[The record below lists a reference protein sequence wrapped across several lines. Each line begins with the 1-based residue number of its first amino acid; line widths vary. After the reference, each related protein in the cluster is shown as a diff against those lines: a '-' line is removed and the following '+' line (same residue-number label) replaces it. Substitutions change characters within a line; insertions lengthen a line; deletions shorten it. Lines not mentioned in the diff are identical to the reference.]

1 MKNSEKKVHHI
12 STSCDRMICEDGT
25 SYSTNIIIEKNDGT
39 VIDWLIEAPHDLK
52 KAEFD
57 RVKTITDFY
66 AVLEEMDSL
75 FENPE
80 GYHENILG
88 LKDISEIVS
97 VIIEVNEVYN
107 DYTEDDINLYEYFDV
122 GRVGYDFVNN
132 KKHINEVSS
141 PFVTLDEMIN
151 KLTEYAENS
160 GFKDYYNKV
169 IKGKSEEEIRKLYL
183 EVFGK

>member
-12 STSCDRMICEDGT
+12 YTSCDRMICEDGT
-25 SYSTNIIIEKNDGT
+25 SYSTNVIIEKNDGEI
-39 VIDWLIEAPHDLK
+39 IDWIIDTPYDLK

-57 RVKTITDFY
+57 KVKTIMDFY
-66 AVLEEMDSL
+66 AVLDKMDSL

-88 LKDISEIVS
+88 LKDISEVVS
-97 VIIEVNEVYN
+97 VIVEVDEEHN
-107 DYTEDDINLYEYFDV
+107 DYTEEDVNLYEYFDV
-122 GRVGYDFVNN
+122 GRVGYDFA
-132 KKHINEVSS
+132 NEK
-141 PFVTLDEMIN
+141 FIYGKEDIN
-151 KLTEYAENS
+151 KMIDELTEYAENS

-169 IKGKSEEEIRKLYL
+169 IKGKNEDEIRKLYL

>member
-12 STSCDRMICEDGT
+12 YTSCDRMICEDGT
-25 SYSTNIIIEKNDGT
+25 SYSTNVIIEKNDGEI
-39 VIDWLIEAPHDLK
+39 IDWIIDTPYDLK

-57 RVKTITDFY
+57 KVKTIMDFY
-66 AVLEEMDSL
+66 AVLDKMDSL

-88 LKDISEIVS
+88 LKDISEVVS
-97 VIIEVNEVYN
+97 VIVEVDEEHN
-107 DYTEDDINLYEYFDV
+107 DYTEEEVNLYEYFDV
-122 GRVGYDFVNN
+122 GRVGYDFANEKFIYGKEDIN
-132 KKHINEVSS
+132 KMINE
-141 PFVTLDEMIN
+141 
-151 KLTEYAENS
+151 LTEYAENS

-169 IKGKSEEEIRKLYL
+169 IKGKNEDEIRKLYL

>member
-12 STSCDRMICEDGT
+12 STCIDKMICEDGT
-25 SYSTNIIIEKNDGT
+25 SYSTNVIIEKNDGEI
-39 VIDWLIEAPHDLK
+39 IDWIIDTPYDLK

-57 RVKTITDFY
+57 KVKTIMDFY
-66 AVLEEMDSL
+66 AVLEKMDSL

-88 LKDISEIVS
+88 LKDISEVVS
-97 VIIEVNEVYN
+97 VIVEVDEEHN
-107 DYTEDDINLYEYFDV
+107 DYTEEEVNLYEYFDV
-122 GRVGYDFVNN
+122 GRVGYDFANEKFIYGKEDIN
-132 KKHINEVSS
+132 KMINE
-141 PFVTLDEMIN
+141 
-151 KLTEYAENS
+151 LTEYAENS

-169 IKGKSEEEIRKLYL
+169 IKGKNEDAIRKLYL

>member
-1 MKNSEKKVHHI
+1 MKNFKKKVHHI
-12 STSCDRMICEDGT
+12 STCIDKMICEDGT
-25 SYSTNIIIEKNDGT
+25 SYSTNVIIEKNDGEI
-39 VIDWLIEAPHDLK
+39 IDWIIDTPYDLK

-57 RVKTITDFY
+57 KVKTIMDFY
-66 AVLEEMDSL
+66 AVLDKMDSL

-88 LKDISEIVS
+88 LKDISEVVS
-97 VIIEVNEVYN
+97 VIVEVDEEHN
-107 DYTEDDINLYEYFDV
+107 DYTEEEVNLYEYFDV
-122 GRVGYDFVNN
+122 GRVGYDFANEKYIYGKEDIN
-132 KKHINEVSS
+132 KMINE
-141 PFVTLDEMIN
+141 
-151 KLTEYAENS
+151 LTEYAENS

>member
-12 STSCDRMICEDGT
+12 YTSCDRMICEDGT
-25 SYSTNIIIEKNDGT
+25 SYSTNIIIEKNDGE
-39 VIDWLIEAPHDLK
+39 VIDWSIDTPHDLK

-57 RVKTITDFY
+57 KVKTITDFY

-88 LKDISEIVS
+88 INDISEIVS
-97 VIIEVNEVYN
+97 IIVEVTEEYN
-107 DYTEDDINLYEYFDV
+107 DYDEEDVCLYEYFDT

-141 PFVTLDEMIN
+141 PFITLNEMID

-160 GFKDYYNKV
+160 GFKDYYNKA
-169 IKGKSEEEIRKLYL
+169 IKGKTEEEIKRLYL